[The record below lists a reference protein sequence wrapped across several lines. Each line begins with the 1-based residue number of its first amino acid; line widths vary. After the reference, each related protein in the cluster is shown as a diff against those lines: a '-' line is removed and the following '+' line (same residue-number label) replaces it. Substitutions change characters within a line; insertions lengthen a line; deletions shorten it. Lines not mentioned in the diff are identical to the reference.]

1 MWFRPGPADDVG
13 MGKPTLNERLRQEA
27 CVYDDQFPPSV
38 PEGRLLRE
46 PAAERRSM
54 LLRILAKRRARRV
67 RV

>member
-1 MWFRPGPADDVG
+1 MWFRRCATDDVD

-27 CVYDDQFPPSV
+27 CVYEDQFPPSV

-54 LLRILAKRRARRV
+54 LLRILAKRRLRRARG
-67 RV
+67 